1 MLFFKQQRWKPLNR
15 NYLEDFWLSINDF
28 RMATDEVYRES
39 IDSRQYSF
47 QCEICHSSS
56 KLDGN
61 LWLKW
66 ILALH
71 RSRKEYGPNN
81 TWGYIRKETERYW
94 IHVCLDSIVKLI
106 YNPLKC
112 FSYKFTIIEGNKTAN
127 YIQGFSASFI
137 FRRSLCLCIVVETFL
152 DKTGKTNNHM

>member
-1 MLFFKQQRWKPLNR
+1 MTDP
-15 NYLEDFWLSINDF
+15 WLSINGF
-28 RMATDEVYRES
+28 RMATNEVYRES

-127 YIQGFSASFI
+127 YVQGFLPLLFSTEVYVYA
-137 FRRSLCLCIVVETFL
+137 LLLKLTCVQ
-152 DKTGKTNNHM
+152 HA

>member
-1 MLFFKQQRWKPLNR
+1 MESR
-15 NYLEDFWLSINDF
+15 N
-28 RMATDEVYRES
+28 EVYRES

-71 RSRKEYGPNN
+71 RGRKEYGPNN

-127 YIQGFSASFI
+127 YVQGFSTLLI
-137 FRRSLCLCIVVETFL
+137 FCKSLCLCTVAEIYFALSAICLKWSNIMLQTY
-152 DKTGKTNNHM
+152 K